1 MDAWLG
7 TASKRPTRPGTV
19 HGDMVRT
26 VNRALAQAVE
36 ATTIAEAT
44 TAAVVQDR
52 RLLAASLAAATD
64 KAAPLQSSVVALQEL
79 LEQERSRASASK
91 LESEAALAAEL
102 EQAAALAAAAAA
114 SERDRERTARSE
126 LQAELDT
133 ARRQSAK
140 LDQELW
146 RNAEQ
151 LVAAG
156 SRLGER
162 DRQSDVEDGL

>member
-36 ATTIAEAT
+36 ATTIAEAA

-91 LESEAALAAEL
+91 LESE
-102 EQAAALAAAAAA
+102 AALAAAAAA